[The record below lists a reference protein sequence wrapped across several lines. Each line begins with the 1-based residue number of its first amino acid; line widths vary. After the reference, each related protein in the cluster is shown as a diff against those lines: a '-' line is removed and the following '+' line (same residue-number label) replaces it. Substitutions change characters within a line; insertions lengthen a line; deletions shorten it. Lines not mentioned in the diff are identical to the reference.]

1 MARIKHRKHR
11 FSAPGTSPGLSL
23 QHPEPDQPASLY
35 LVDYT
40 DKELDEVVA
49 PGEQRWRAPIA
60 PGVTRWIDIRG
71 KPGPGLLSALANTY
85 GLHMLALEDVINTGQ
100 RAKFEIFDDWFFI
113 VMNRPVMDGHG
124 VTLEQVNIFL
134 GDTCVISIHESE
146 EELLEPI
153 RHRLRNGGGGRIRN
167 LGADYLCYALL
178 DLVVDLGFP
187 VVNQTAD
194 TLIDLEEQLL
204 ADDPDPRQLE
214 AVHQV
219 KRNMISLR
227 RGLMPQREVINLL
240 IRDENPLM
248 EERTRVYLRDC
259 YDHMVHILELLDS
272 YRDMASGL
280 HDLYLSTLSQKM
292 NEVMKVLTIIATIF
306 IPLSFV
312 VGLYGMNFNT
322 ELSPW
327 NMPELNTRYGYPVLW
342 LALLGVA
349 GGMLVYFKRKHWF

>member
-1 MARIKHRKHR
+1 MSDHKRR
-11 FSAPGTSPGLSL
+11 FSAPGSSPGLSAL
-23 QHPEPDQPASLY
+23 HADSDQPVSLH
-35 LVDYT
+35 LIDYT
-40 DKELDEVVA
+40 AQELEEAAA
-49 PGEQRWRAPIA
+49 PGELRWRAPIA
-60 PGVTRWIDIRG
+60 EGVTRWLDIQG
-71 KPGPGLLSALANTY
+71 KPGPALLHKLAERF
-85 GLHMLALEDVINTGQ
+85 GLHVLALEDVINAGQ
-100 RAKFEIFDDWFFI
+100 RSKFEIFGDWFFI
-113 VMNRPVMDGHG
+113 VMQRPVIETGG
-124 VTLEQVNIFL
+124 VKMEQISIFL
-134 GDTCVISIHESE
+134 GDNCVISIHEGE
-146 EELLEPI
+146 DELFEPI
-153 RHRLRNGGGGRIRN
+153 RHRLRHGGTGRIRV

-178 DLVVDLGFP
+178 DMVVDLGFP
-187 VVNQTAD
+187 VLNDTAE
-194 TLIDLEEQLL
+194 TLIELEEQLL
-204 ADDPDPRQLE
+204 TNDPEPRLLE
-214 AVHQV
+214 SVHQV
-219 KRNMISLR
+219 KRNMISTR
-227 RGLMPQREVINLL
+227 RALMPQREVINML